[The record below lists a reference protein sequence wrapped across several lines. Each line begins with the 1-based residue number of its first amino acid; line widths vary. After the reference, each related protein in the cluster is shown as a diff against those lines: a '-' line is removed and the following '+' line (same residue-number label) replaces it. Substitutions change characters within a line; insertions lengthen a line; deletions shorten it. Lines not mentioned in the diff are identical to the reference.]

1 MKKRSGNI
9 KGKAEQPLVR
19 QLAITKLPIIPIAET
34 FSQEVQTSIASR
46 ILDLQNELQLLQKNL
61 HEQNDLTN
69 TMNPLSRRTSLISLD
84 SMSQLESAP
93 LSRSSLSSHT
103 HSKSQPQISPQRPA
117 SQTYSQPQLPSLQD
131 HLTHNLNDLESLK
144 ISQSAKIDN
153 TVIMKPPKNQS
164 KKVCGALNLPTPVY
178 KAYRGNLRDL
188 IKAGLLD
195 LNSTWKKQDTKQV
208 LRLINKFKAKNPSFP
223 KTANNWAIKE
233 MARGIINNRRE
244 YHSSAKKKRRENRQF
259 ERTQQKASNKVFAKD
274 LPENKRPEKESNK
287 ENDDEI
293 LTQSE
298 YAQQKMSSNKN
309 SVKDLLKDKRT
320 EKKLKENEGEIFK
333 QSEYVQKI
341 VNNKVSAEDF
351 MPRDSD
357 SDSDFYEQQF
367 KYGPEGGEICGKMC
381 EEINRKTPE
390 QFVRKS
396 AKKPTKRPLEQPEQP
411 KPVEQLAKKP
421 VKQSAKQPS
430 EQPPLKN
437 KKRFRFTESEQQ
449 SSKYFCEPDGNHPKR
464 KSARLAAK
472 EQAGKFR
479 FTESE
484 QQSSKNFCEPDG
496 NHPKR
501 KSARLAAKEQA
512 VCKTALPSLYTNT
525 RIDLAKGLPNFG
537 WKYKAPGQV
546 YVTLSSRCTMWN
558 NIDISHLDALAYMTD
573 WNVI

>member
-1 MKKRSGNI
+1 MRT
-9 KGKAEQPLVR
+9 EEEPR

-367 KYGPEGGEICGKMC
+367 KYGPEGGESSTRAQYLKPLSHNPI
-381 EEINRKTPE
+381 EEESYNSYQESEVSESEVSEVLESGVEFESSANLYNPIKRP
-390 QFVRKS
+390 
-396 AKKPTKRPLEQPEQP
+396 AKKPLKQPEQP
-411 KPVEQLAKKP
+411 VKRSVEKCKPVEQLAKKP

-472 EQAGKFR
+472 EQA
-479 FTESE
+479 
-484 QQSSKNFCEPDG
+484 
-496 NHPKR
+496 
-501 KSARLAAKEQA
+501 A
-512 VCKTALPSLYTNT
+512 VKWQY
-525 RIDLAKGLPNFG
+525 
-537 WKYKAPGQV
+537 
-546 YVTLSSRCTMWN
+546 
-558 NIDISHLDALAYMTD
+558 
-573 WNVI
+573 